1 MSTAEIDKDIE
12 SNRELFFKTQKE
24 TEAHLARI
32 AIDAAGFAKVDI
44 ANIALP
50 SFDLGIIYE
59 PEDDSLVSA
68 AFTYHRG
75 VDSRTLPWVRLKTAF
90 KENGM
95 NYATRKQLY
104 PDEAGLIV
112 LESIRERSIDGVKPE
127 KTYETIKPS
136 TPSTIIEMAELVILH
151 AREQQG

>member
-1 MSTAEIDKDIE
+1 MSTAEIDKDKE
-12 SNRELFFKTQKE
+12 SKRELFFVTQKE
-24 TEAHLARI
+24 IEAHLARI
-32 AIDAAGFAKVDI
+32 ATDAAGFAKVDI

-90 KENGM
+90 RKNGV
-95 NYATRKQLY
+95 NYATREQLY
-104 PDEAGLIV
+104 PNQAGLIV
-112 LESIRERSIDGVKPE
+112 LETIMERSIKGVKPE
-127 KTYETIKPS
+127 KTNVMIS
-136 TPSTIIEMAELVILH
+136 RATPSTIIDMAELAVHH
-151 AREQQG
+151 AKTQQY